1 MRGLPVLFSY
11 VALPAIDVQAF
22 PRAVLATVLNGRLQR
37 VIVFHHLID
46 GGRVMEKTNI
56 ERFDEVTAKILAALY
71 EAFPEPCYIDINAL
85 GMTDEQPTQNAAGE
99 VLRTDEWRSLDRFA
113 QNTAKWLA
121 EEGYLSSRTSG
132 FYGRYTLSAAGL
144 KSMKHVDQPEIG
156 SATLGDK
163 MKTAS
168 VDGAKAATSKLVD
181 QFLALG
187 APLITKA
194 MGIDV

>member
-1 MRGLPVLFSY
+1 M
-11 VALPAIDVQAF
+11 D
-22 PRAVLATVLNGRLQR
+22 
-37 VIVFHHLID
+37 
-46 GGRVMEKTNI
+46 KTNI

-71 EAFPEPCYIDINAL
+71 ATFPEPTYIDINAL
-85 GMTDEQPTQNAAGE
+85 GMTDEVPTRNELGE
-99 VLRTDEWRSLDRFA
+99 VLYTDEWNSLDQFA
-113 QNTAKWLA
+113 QSSAKWLA
-121 EEGYLSSRTSG
+121 EEGYLSARSSG

-156 SATLGDK
+156 STTLGEK
-163 MKTAS
+163 IRAAS
-168 VDGAKAATSKLVD
+168 SEGARSATSKLVD

>member
-1 MRGLPVLFSY
+1 M
-11 VALPAIDVQAF
+11 
-22 PRAVLATVLNGRLQR
+22 
-37 VIVFHHLID
+37 
-46 GGRVMEKTNI
+46 MEKTNI

-71 EAFPEPCYIDINAL
+71 ETFPEPCYIDINAL
-85 GMTDEQPTQNAAGE
+85 GMTEEQPTRNEIGE
-99 VLRTDEWRSLDRFA
+99 ELHTDEWHSLDRFA
-113 QNTAKWLA
+113 QNAAKWLA
-121 EEGYLSSRTSG
+121 EEGYLSSRSSG

-163 MKTAS
+163 LKTAS
-168 VDGAKAATSKLVD
+168 AEGTKAATSKLVD

>member
-1 MRGLPVLFSY
+1 M
-11 VALPAIDVQAF
+11 D
-22 PRAVLATVLNGRLQR
+22 
-37 VIVFHHLID
+37 
-46 GGRVMEKTNI
+46 KTNI

-71 EAFPEPCYIDINAL
+71 ETFPEPCYIDINAL
-85 GMTDEQPTQNAAGE
+85 GMTNELPTRNEIGE
-99 VLRTDEWRSLDRFA
+99 VLHTDEWHNLDRFA
-113 QNTAKWLA
+113 QNSAKWLA
-121 EEGYLSSRTSG
+121 EEGYLSARTSG

-156 SATLGDK
+156 STTLGEK

-168 VDGAKAATSKLVD
+168 SEGGRAAISKLVD

-194 MGIDV
+194 MGIDL